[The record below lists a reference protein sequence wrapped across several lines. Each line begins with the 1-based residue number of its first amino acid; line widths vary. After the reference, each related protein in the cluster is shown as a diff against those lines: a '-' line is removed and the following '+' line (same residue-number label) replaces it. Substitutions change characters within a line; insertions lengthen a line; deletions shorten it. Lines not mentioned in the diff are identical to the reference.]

1 MLMLFLQ
8 FLVNGFMVG
17 GVYALIALGIV
28 LIYKSTRVFNFAVG
42 ELVVL
47 GGFACWS
54 LLSWCHLPVYASIPL
69 AMVIA
74 IGSGFL
80 VERLALRPLI
90 GQPIL
95 AAIMA
100 TLALSLLLRGVILFF
115 WGASTI
121 AFPTRILPGEPVAL
135 GFLAFSHELLWAFGV
150 SMVIFIG
157 LAVFFRKTK
166 MGLFMRATAE
176 SHQTAQATG
185 INVRIIFGT
194 TWGIAALV
202 ATLGGILIGARLGIG
217 IGSTPLVA
225 FKAFPAVIFGG
236 LESITGAII
245 GGLLVGILEHL
256 AGGFID
262 PKIAEITPYIV
273 LLLVLIF
280 KPEGLFGLKRIE
292 RI

>member
-1 MLMLFLQ
+1 MFLLFLQ
-8 FLVNGFMVG
+8 FLVNGLMVG

-54 LLSWCHLPVYASIPL
+54 LIAWCHLPVYLSIPL

-74 IGSGFL
+74 IGMGFL
-80 VERLALRPLI
+80 MERLALRPLI

-100 TLALSLLLRGVILFF
+100 TLALSLLLRGIMLFF

-121 AFPTRILPGEPVAL
+121 AFPTQILPGEPVSV
-135 GFLAFSHELLWAFGV
+135 GHLAFSHELLWAFGV
-150 SMVIFIG
+150 SMVVFIA
-157 LAVFFRKTK
+157 LTVFFRKTK

-176 SHQTAQATG
+176 SHQIAQATG
-185 INVRIIFGT
+185 INVRVIFGT

-202 ATLGGILIGARLGIG
+202 AALGGILVGARLGLG

-236 LESITGAII
+236 LESVAGAII
-245 GGLLVGILEHL
+245 GGLLVGILENL

-262 PKIAEITPYIV
+262 PKIAEITPYII

>member
-1 MLMLFLQ
+1 MLLFLQ
-8 FLVNGFMVG
+8 FLANGFMVG

-42 ELVVL
+42 ELIVI

-54 LLSWCHLPVYASIPL
+54 LLAWCHLPVWLSVPL
-69 AMVIA
+69 SLVIA
-74 IGSGFL
+74 LGIGFL

-100 TLALSLLLRGVILFF
+100 TLAISLLLRGIMLFI

-121 AFPTRILPGEPVAL
+121 AFPTTILPGSPVSIGL
-135 GFLAFSHELLWAFGV
+135 ITFSHELLWAFFI
-150 SMVIFIG
+150 SMVV
-157 LAVFFRKTK
+157 LVVLTVFFRKTK
-166 MGLFMRATAE
+166 MGFFMRAVAE

-185 INVRIIFGT
+185 INVRLVFGA

-202 ATLGGILIGARLGIG
+202 AAMAGILLGSRLGLG
-217 IGSTPLVA
+217 VGSTPLVA
-225 FKAFPAVIFGG
+225 FKAFPAIIFGG
-236 LESITGAII
+236 LESIPGAII
-245 GGLLVGILEHL
+245 GGLIVGIVENL
-256 AGGFID
+256 AGGLID

-273 LLLVLIF
+273 LLLVLII